1 MDIHA
6 GTRFNTKFE
15 TNCVATSEPD
25 ESGNFDGI
33 DSGGVEVEFNTA
45 MVTEVIGWAFTD

>member
-6 GTRFNTKFE
+6 GYVFDTAFE
-15 TNCVATSEPD
+15 TNCMATSEPD

-33 DSGGVEVEFNTA
+33 DSDGVEVQFNTV
-45 MVTEVIGWAFTD
+45 MVTQVTNNIYQ